1 MALILDP
8 VAQGGGAEGEGG
20 ADQRE
25 LSPKRSHIENAGK

>member
-8 VAQGGGAEGEGG
+8 VAQGGAEGEGG

-25 LSPKRSHIENAGK
+25 LSPKRSNIENAGK